1 MGASFL
7 VRSFGSGGLWR
18 PLHIASLALALGGAL
33 SGCSILDT
41 EIPRVDEEDY
51 DDFTEDVA
59 AVLRELFPALSEAEI
74 AELSTTLSFDEVVA
88 LREELEEVREAAAEF
103 SLDLFQT
110 SEERVAERAEALEPE
125 NDGYP
130 SGLGVV
136 GSSCRYDEAAQVG
149 VVNFS
154 GVFQDKTAVQ
164 LAAGEVSVLVN
175 GEAVAG
181 GQLSCL
187 ASGETVDI
195 VFLIDITGSMSNVI
209 ASVRDSVVRFV
220 DAIEA
225 SGVTGTISVVSF
237 QDTVGVDVTFQ
248 EPAPSSGV
256 ERSPFFRPVPISDGA
271 KISDLRAFVNR
282 LEANAGADL
291 PENLSA
297 AVDFARSSVI
307 GRVGSAPNVIDGSS
321 DPPSTS
327 PFPGLTSERQVFVAL
342 TDATFHSDSRDE
354 GNSSLQAAFV
364 PRPAEEILATLTQT
378 GTTVHVIDPSWV
390 DESLDPAA
398 GAEVDADYWAIH
410 TGGVGED
417 TVLGYSL
424 VDLEL
429 VVVAEDTGLLDV
441 ALDGILAS
449 SCSFEFSADLSAEAE
464 VEVRLDVGGE
474 VFTDFVAV
482 TAF

>member
-1 MGASFL
+1 MATSSFFRL
-7 VRSFGSGGLWR
+7 CSLGGLGR
-18 PLHIASLALALGGAL
+18 PLFAASLALALGGAL

-41 EIPRVDEEDY
+41 EIPRVDEDDF

-59 AVLRELFPALSEAEI
+59 AVLRELFPSLSEEEI
-74 AELSTTLSFDEVVA
+74 AELTASLSYDEVVA
-88 LREELEEVREAAAEF
+88 LRAELEEAREAAAEF
-103 SLDLFQT
+103 SFDLFQT
-110 SEERVAERAEALEPE
+110 SEERAAERAEALEPE

-130 SGLGVV
+130 DGLAALGA
-136 GSSCRYDEAAQVG
+136 SCLYDESARTAT
-149 VVNFS
+149 VNLS
-154 GVFQDKTAVQ
+154 GIFNGKTAVQ
-164 LAAGEVSVLVN
+164 LAEGEVSVYVD
-175 GEAVAG
+175 GQAASG

-220 DAIEA
+220 DAIEE
-225 SGVTGTISVVSF
+225 SGVTGTVSVVSF

-248 EPAPSSGV
+248 EPAPSGGV
-256 ERSPFFRPVPISDGA
+256 ERSPFFSPVPISDGA
-271 KISDLRAFVNR
+271 KVDDLRAFVNR

-291 PENLSA
+291 PENLSG

-307 GRVGSAPNVIDGSS
+307 GRLGSAPNVIDGSG
-321 DPPSTS
+321 DPPSTR
-327 PFPGLTSERQVFVAL
+327 PFPKLTSERQVFVAL
-342 TDATFHSDSRDE
+342 TDATFHSNSRDE
-354 GNSSLQAAFV
+354 LNSSLESAFV
-364 PRPAEEILATLTQT
+364 PRPAEEILATLSQT

-398 GAEVDADYWAIH
+398 GSEVDADYWAIH
-410 TGGVGED
+410 TGGLGED
-417 TVLGYSL
+417 KVLGYSL

-449 SCSFEFSADLSAEAE
+449 SCSFQFSADLSAAAE
-464 VEVRLDVGGE
+464 VEVRLDVSGE
-474 VFTDFVAV
+474 SFSEFVAV
-482 TAF
+482 TSF